1 MRKRNAPLAWQ
12 RINRSNRNDTRE
24 QQIELAV
31 YAKVYEAILTAP
43 MTSAFREDDPG
54 SEDEAPPDDPE
65 MVVAIRADRFGL
77 MTRIGKMRLAAAFG
91 VAANDGVAPAPQCP
105 KGCGR
110 WYAGYGWRCNHC
122 GETARGVA
130 TDERG
135 QP

>member
-1 MRKRNAPLAWQ
+1 MTP
-12 RINRSNRNDTRE
+12 E
-24 QQIELAV
+24 QQLELAV

-77 MTRIGKMRLAAAFG
+77 MTRIREMRLAAAFG

-105 KGCGR
+105 KGCGLM
-110 WYAGYGWRCNHC
+110 GTFFDGWRCNHC